1 MMTHDEIKADI
12 LQYLSDEYWYCKD
25 KNGRFNVEMYADY
38 RDELCESSI
47 NEILQ
52 ADDPYAAFY
61 EKMDEMYMEEEWHLF
76 DEEFD
81 KIMKRYDIPEE
92 CEDDARYILEA
103 YLDFYA
109 PTDHFLKQ
117 DVCVDIMMDTG
128 DGNYDYVLN
137 SVYPCWYGQE
147 KERIDDKSSLLWLAK
162 QQGYTKTQ
170 LWRALLTGDI
180 SDPKGFLE
188 SCRQEVANITSQM
201 NTLTFLVK
209 MPLRDVIK
217 LNQMVKLQDRNGHFW
232 DATKNPYCGYLV
244 LDKSVM
250 CGLYNPWGGGGSVL
264 EIQCEKDVKIPVRF
278 IRSALP
284 DGADGY
290 SVESVYGMC
299 GSAWEECLKEIHVPN
314 EFKKEIA

>member
-1 MMTHDEIKADI
+1 MSEGDFCGMDA
-12 LQYLSDEYWYCKD
+12 DEYYATKD
-25 KNGRFNVEMYADY
+25 FRDRERFFRNQEIEEQMKNRTTVRHGM
-38 RDELCESSI
+38 L
-47 NEILQ
+47 
-52 ADDPYAAFY
+52 DDL
-61 EKMDEMYMEEEWHLF
+61 K
-76 DEEFD
+76 
-81 KIMKRYDIPEE
+81 
-92 CEDDARYILEA
+92 A
-103 YLDFYA
+103 Y
-109 PTDHFLKQ
+109 
-117 DVCVDIMMDTG
+117 
-128 DGNYDYVLN
+128 
-137 SVYPCWYGQE
+137 
-147 KERIDDKSSLLWLAK
+147 
-162 QQGYTKTQ
+162 
-170 LWRALLTGDI
+170 
-180 SDPKGFLE
+180 LE